1 MDAGVKGVVVV
12 GVVGGHGGG
21 CAGVGRPARRQRQ
34 LVTLRSVMKWVLSW
48 LVSRFVGAGI
58 GAAGSTGK
66 GQAVAHMGFEPDLIS
81 GRPCDLSG
89 CASSADP

>member
-1 MDAGVKGVVVV
+1 
-12 GVVGGHGGG
+12 
-21 CAGVGRPARRQRQ
+21 
-34 LVTLRSVMKWVLSW
+34 MKWVLSW